1 VSSPEG
7 VPQAERPK
15 TSTRDLA
22 ATRDA
27 LESWLAAKLPDG
39 VAPRVSELQAPP
51 TNGMSS
57 ETILF
62 EVTWT
67 EDGTEHRAELVGRI
81 PPDPANFP
89 VFPTYDIPAQFTVM
103 TKVRELSDVPVPEPL
118 WLETDPSII
127 GQPFFVMRRVEGV
140 VPPDI
145 MPYPFGD
152 NWLYDA
158 TPEQQQKLQETSTQV
173 LADLHAIPEPEKHFA
188 FLHEGI
194 EGETALRRHYRSQIL
209 DFYDWASK
217 ETPSP
222 LLERCFAWLDERW
235 PADEGETVLSWGDAR
250 IGNVLYQDFAPAA
263 VLDWEMASLG
273 PREIDV
279 GWFIYLH
286 RFFEDL
292 AAGYGLP
299 GMPHFMRRDDVA
311 ATYQR
316 MTGHE
321 CKDMDWYTML
331 AATRHGVVSLR
342 TGIRGV
348 SFGQAEMPAEIDDLI
363 MHRRTLELMLEDS
376 YWSGIR

>member
-1 VSSPEG
+1 MSTSGE

-27 LESWLAAKLPDG
+27 LEGWLATKLPAG
-39 VAPRVSELQAPP
+39 AAPRISELQAPP

-62 EVTWT
+62 EATWT
-67 EDGTEHRAELVGRI
+67 EDGDDHTAELVGRI

-89 VFPTYDIPAQFTVM
+89 VFPTYDIPAQFAVM

-118 WLETDPSII
+118 WLEPDPTVI

-145 MPYPFGD
+145 MPYPFGG

-158 TPEQQQKLQETSTQV
+158 TPEQQQKLQDTSTQV
-173 LADLHAIPEPEKHFA
+173 LADLHAIPEPEKHFG

-194 EGETALRRHYRSQIL
+194 EGATALRRHYQSQIL

-222 LLERCFAWLDERW
+222 LLERCFEWLEERW
-235 PADEGETVLSWGDAR
+235 PAEEGQTVLSWGDAR
-250 IGNVLYQDFAPAA
+250 IGNVLYQEFEPAA

-292 AAGYGLP
+292 AAGYSLP
-299 GMPHFMRRDDVA
+299 GLPHFMRRDDVI
-311 ATYQR
+311 ATYKR
-316 MTGHE
+316 LTGHACE
-321 CKDMDWYTML
+321 EMDWYTML

-363 MHRRTLELMLEDS
+363 MHRRTLELMLDDS
-376 YWSGIR
+376 YWSSVT